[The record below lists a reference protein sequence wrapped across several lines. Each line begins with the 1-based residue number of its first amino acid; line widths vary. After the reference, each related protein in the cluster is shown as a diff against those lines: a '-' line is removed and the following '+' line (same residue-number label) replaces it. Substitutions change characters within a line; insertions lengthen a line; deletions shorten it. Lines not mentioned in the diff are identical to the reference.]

1 MKRFYLNLERLLK
14 ATLSIIILSS
24 NSLIHAENNV
34 EKNILYND
42 LIKEIRC
49 MVCQNQNIAESEAPL
64 AVDLREKVRE
74 LIANGKT
81 EEEIKKFMTDRYSS
95 FILYDPPRNR
105 QNIFLW
111 FGPLIFLLVITFF
124 LYRKSTK

>member
-1 MKRFYLNLERLLK
+1 MKKFYLNLERLLK
-14 ATLSIIILSS
+14 ATFSIIILS
-24 NSLIHAENNV
+24 LTPLTHADDNV

-64 AVDLREKVRE
+64 AVDLREKVKE

-105 QNIFLW
+105 QNVFLW
-111 FGPLIFLLVITFF
+111 FGPLIFLLLITFF
-124 LYRKSTK
+124 LYRKSAK

>member
-1 MKRFYLNLERLLK
+1 
-14 ATLSIIILSS
+14 
-24 NSLIHAENNV
+24 
-34 EKNILYND
+34 
-42 LIKEIRC
+42 

-64 AVDLREKVRE
+64 AVDLREKVKE

-111 FGPLIFLLVITFF
+111 FGPLIFLLLITFF
-124 LYRKSTK
+124 LYRKSAK

>member
-95 FILYDPPRNR
+95 FILYDPPRTR

-124 LYRKSTK
+124 LYS

>member
-1 MKRFYLNLERLLK
+1 MKKFYLNLKRLLK
-14 ATLSIIILSS
+14 ATFSIIILS
-24 NSLIHAENNV
+24 LTPLTHADDNV

-64 AVDLREKVRE
+64 AVDLREKVKE

-111 FGPLIFLLVITFF
+111 FGPLIFLLLITFF
-124 LYRKSTK
+124 LYRKSAK

>member
-1 MKRFYLNLERLLK
+1 MKKFYLNLERLLK
-14 ATLSIIILSS
+14 ATFSIIILS
-24 NSLIHAENNV
+24 LTPLTHADDNV

-64 AVDLREKVRE
+64 AVDLREKVKE

-105 QNIFLW
+105 QNILLW
-111 FGPLIFLLVITFF
+111 TGPLIFLLLITFF

>member
-111 FGPLIFLLVITFF
+111 FGPLIFLLLITFF
-124 LYRKSTK
+124 LYRKSAK

>member
-1 MKRFYLNLERLLK
+1 MKKFYLNLERLLK
-14 ATLSIIILSS
+14 ATFSIIILS
-24 NSLIHAENNV
+24 LTPLTHADDNV

-64 AVDLREKVRE
+64 AVDLREKVKE

-81 EEEIKKFMTDRYSS
+81 EGEIKKFMTDRYSS

-111 FGPLIFLLVITFF
+111 FGPLIFLLLITFF
-124 LYRKSTK
+124 LYRKSAK

>member
-1 MKRFYLNLERLLK
+1 MKKFYLNLERLLK
-14 ATLSIIILSS
+14 ATFSIIILS
-24 NSLIHAENNV
+24 LTPLTHADDNV

-64 AVDLREKVRE
+64 AVDLREKVKE

-81 EEEIKKFMTDRYSS
+81 EGEIKKFMTDRYSS

-111 FGPLIFLLVITFF
+111 FGPLIFLLLITFF

>member
-1 MKRFYLNLERLLK
+1 MKTFYQNLERLLK
-14 ATLSIIILSS
+14 ATFSIIILS
-24 NSLIHAENNV
+24 LTPLTHADDNV

-64 AVDLREKVRE
+64 AVDLREKVKE

-111 FGPLIFLLVITFF
+111 FGPLIFLLLITFF
-124 LYRKSTK
+124 LYRKSAK

>member
-1 MKRFYLNLERLLK
+1 MKKFYLNLERLLK
-14 ATLSIIILSS
+14 ATFSIIILS
-24 NSLIHAENNV
+24 LTPLTHADDNV

-64 AVDLREKVRE
+64 AVDLREKVKE

-81 EEEIKKFMTDRYSS
+81 EGEIKKFMTDRYSS

-111 FGPLIFLLVITFF
+111 FGPLIFVLLITFF
-124 LYRKSTK
+124 LYRKSAK

>member
-1 MKRFYLNLERLLK
+1 MKKFYLNLERLLK
-14 ATLSIIILSS
+14 ATFSIIILS
-24 NSLIHAENNV
+24 LTPLTHADDNV

-64 AVDLREKVRE
+64 AVDLREKVKE

-111 FGPLIFLLVITFF
+111 FGPLIFVLLITFF
-124 LYRKSTK
+124 LYRKSAK

>member
-1 MKRFYLNLERLLK
+1 MKKFYLNLERLLK
-14 ATLSIIILSS
+14 AIFSIIILS
-24 NSLIHAENNV
+24 LTPLTHADDNV

-64 AVDLREKVRE
+64 AVDLREKVKE

-111 FGPLIFLLVITFF
+111 FGPLIFLLLITFF
-124 LYRKSTK
+124 LYRKSAK

>member
-1 MKRFYLNLERLLK
+1 MKKFYLNLERLLK
-14 ATLSIIILSS
+14 ATFSIIILS
-24 NSLIHAENNV
+24 LTPLTHADDNV

-64 AVDLREKVRE
+64 AVDLREKVKE

>member
-1 MKRFYLNLERLLK
+1 MKKFYLNLERLLK
-14 ATLSIIILSS
+14 ATFSIIILS
-24 NSLIHAENNV
+24 LTPLTHADDNV

-64 AVDLREKVRE
+64 AVDLREKVKE

-111 FGPLIFLLVITFF
+111 FGPLIFLLLITFF

>member
-1 MKRFYLNLERLLK
+1 MKKFYLNLERLLK
-14 ATLSIIILSS
+14 ATFSIIILS
-24 NSLIHAENNV
+24 LTPLTHADDNV

-64 AVDLREKVRE
+64 AVDLREKVKE

-111 FGPLIFLLVITFF
+111 FGPLIFLLLITFL
-124 LYRKSTK
+124 LYRKSAK

>member
-1 MKRFYLNLERLLK
+1 MKKFYLNLERLLK
-14 ATLSIIILSS
+14 ATFSIIILS
-24 NSLIHAENNV
+24 LTPLTHADDNV

-64 AVDLREKVRE
+64 AVDLREKVKE

-111 FGPLIFLLVITFF
+111 FGPLIFLLLITFF
-124 LYRKSTK
+124 LYRKSAK